1 MLPIRAPLPP
11 EEWAKTLSLSLTREK
26 SEQDPE
32 LFPYCYT
39 GDKLENWQTW
49 GSNGSDGEKLFTI
62 EPVEVIASGDKVTA
76 VLRFTAD
83 HAFFKT
89 SRSDGIN
96 TSSNRT
102 AWMSIIGMYQFSVQ
116 SGEDTLATTD
126 LMVNIYDDYTRYD
139 DTREKLAAI
148 QKAAEAN
155 GRYMTVVENGKSEG
169 GRDVYYAV
177 FSDSKD
183 SVDAFQ
189 AMNEI
194 AETDPASLQT
204 KIKDGTLEYRV
215 PFMINNVHTD
225 ECPGV
230 DGQLSFLYAL
240 ATQDSIDYRTLT
252 GFLDESVDI
261 HELFAEDV
269 VDLGITGLGSQKF
282 TADENGRIRNNT
294 GVNDASELYTIG
306 DKSLDVDEVLDNII
320 FIVQPTENPDGRAF
334 NERRN
339 ANGYDLNRDASNQTQ
354 AETRNLAA
362 MINDWEPRG
371 LC

>member
-1 MLPIRAPLPP
+1 
-11 EEWAKTLSLSLTREK
+11 
-26 SEQDPE
+26 
-32 LFPYCYT
+32 
-39 GDKLENWQTW
+39 
-49 GSNGSDGEKLFTI
+49 
-62 EPVEVIASGDKVTA
+62 
-76 VLRFTAD
+76 
-83 HAFFKT
+83 
-89 SRSDGIN
+89 
-96 TSSNRT
+96 
-102 AWMSIIGMYQFSVQ
+102 
-116 SGEDTLATTD
+116 
-126 LMVNIYDDYTRYD
+126 
-139 DTREKLAAI
+139 
-148 QKAAEAN
+148 
-155 GRYMTVVENGKSEG
+155 
-169 GRDVYYAV
+169 
-177 FSDSKD
+177 
-183 SVDAFQ
+183 
-189 AMNEI
+189 
-194 AETDPASLQT
+194 
-204 KIKDGTLEYRV
+204 
-215 PFMINNVHTD
+215 MINNVHTD

-240 ATQDSIDYRTLT
+240 ATQDTIDYRTLT

-362 MINDWEPRG
+362 MINDWNPVVFAELHGFMTQFLVEPCTPPHEPNMEYDLLVKNFMLGAEAYGTAALGTISNEFEDTKFWSYYTPLRDDYDPKTTTWSAWDD
-371 LC
+371 LCTNYGPSYAMLNCCLLYTSDAADD